1 MSAPAHSA
9 RSASTLAPPETS
21 TTLDA
26 ASTPLVTAGD
36 VVAIVVNYRTPAL
49 TAGAIEHLLASDLP
63 GRRLQV
69 VIVDN
74 NSGDGSVATLAER
87 FPDLGLIVSRQNLG
101 FAGGNNLAIESA
113 LRDLPSCVDRNDTFV
128 LLINSDVEVEPDS
141 IATCLAFMEAHPD
154 TGIVGP
160 KVVLP
165 DGRLDLACR
174 RGFPTPWR
182 AFWKLTGLARRFPN
196 NPRFTGYNMTHL
208 DEDQLTEV
216 DAVMGAFMLVRLAA
230 IDAVGLLD
238 ERFFMY
244 GEDIDWSFRIKRYGW
259 RVYYVPGARVKHLKG
274 ATTRRQSY
282 RMIIEFY
289 RAMWLFHR
297 KHYADRT
304 FFLLNW
310 LVAAGIVLRGGL
322 AIAANALRPADA
334 KRVS

>member
-1 MSAPAHSA
+1 LSAPAHSA

-36 VVAIVVNYRTPAL
+36 VVAIVVNYRTPDL
-49 TAGAIEHLLASDLP
+49 TIGAIEHLLASHIS
-63 GRRLQV
+63 GRHLRII
-69 VIVDN
+69 IVDN
-74 NSGDGSVATLAER
+74 DSGDDSVASLDER
-87 FPDLGLIVSRQNLG
+87 FPEIELIVSRANLG
-101 FAGGNNLAIESA
+101 FAGGNNLAIQSVLANKRE
-113 LRDLPSCVDRNDTFV
+113 LVDRNDTFI
-128 LLINSDVEVEPDS
+128 LLINSDVEVESDA
-141 IATCLAFMEAHPD
+141 IATCLAFMEAHPY
-154 TGIVGP
+154 TGVIGP

-174 RGFPTPWR
+174 RGFPTPAR
-182 AFWKLTGLARRFPN
+182 SFWKLTGLARRFPN
-196 NPRFTGYNMTHL
+196 NPRFTGYNLTHL

-238 ERFFMY
+238 DRFFMY
-244 GEDIDWSFRIKRYGW
+244 GEDIDWSFRIKQYGW
-259 RVYYVPGARVKHLKG
+259 RVFYLPSARVRHLKG

-282 RMIIEFY
+282 RMIVEFY

-297 KHYADRT
+297 KHYAERT
-304 FFLLNW
+304 SFLLNW

-322 AIAANALRPADA
+322 AIAANALRPAGS